1 MRHMRLPGMRRLC
14 VASAGRFGEPAFWRE
29 FYARKAGPFEWF
41 VEADVAARALQPLL
55 PRSQGGGPC

>member
-1 MRHMRLPGMRRLC
+1 MRRLC
-14 VASAGRFGEPAFWRE
+14 AASAGRFGEPAFWRE
-29 FYARKAGPFEWF
+29 FYARKSSGPFEWF